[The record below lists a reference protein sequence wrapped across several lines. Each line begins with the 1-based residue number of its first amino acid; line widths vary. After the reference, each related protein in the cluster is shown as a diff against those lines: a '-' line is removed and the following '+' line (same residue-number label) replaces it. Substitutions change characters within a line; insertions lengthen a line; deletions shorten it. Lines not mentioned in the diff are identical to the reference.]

1 MVIFFK
7 LSDILSV
14 KIRAGLETSGLF
26 IDIVE
31 NVSIYRSFVLSKPDF
46 KNFTYFATLLLASPD
61 LIIAG
66 LLIPSLTV
74 QEFWQ

>member
-1 MVIFFK
+1 M
-7 LSDILSV
+7 

-31 NVSIYRSFVLSKPDF
+31 NVSIYRSFVLSKLDF
-46 KNFTYFATLLLASPD
+46 ENFTIFTYFATLLLASPD

-74 QEFWQ
+74 QEFWR